1 MERWKRNKDES
12 KGGSWGGGMIEWCRS
27 PERNR
32 GGEKEEK
39 GIMGNL
45 IALVVLLDSLCG
57 KRQNGREWGG

>member
-1 MERWKRNKDES
+1 
-12 KGGSWGGGMIEWCRS
+12 MIEWCRS